1 MYYDVNVKWY
11 ITIQTLRGSIYYDV
25 NAKSYITTQI
35 LRGDLNHKM
44 TQML

>member
-1 MYYDVNVKWY
+1 MYYDINAKRY
-11 ITIQTLRGSIYYDV
+11 ITIQTLRGSIYYNV
-25 NAKSYITTQI
+25 NAKSYITTQM